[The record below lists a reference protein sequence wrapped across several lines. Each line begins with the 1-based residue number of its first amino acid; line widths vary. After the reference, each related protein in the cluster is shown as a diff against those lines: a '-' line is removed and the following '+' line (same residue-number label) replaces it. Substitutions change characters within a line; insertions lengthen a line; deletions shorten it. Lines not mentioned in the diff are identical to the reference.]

1 MAAPMSTS
9 INQIKSNPNLAN
21 AKGQIDDDPI
31 VKGVIDEM
39 EHEVARRNQMPSQ
52 QQAMQQAMQ
61 PPIEMRTTNVTTFPM
76 YPLQNQMP
84 QNNVQLQH
92 QPQKEL
98 SLYQQLLQWD
108 SDDAQ
113 FAVMLAVVA
122 FIMFH
127 PLDTTFIYN
136 KISALAKFQQYDMY
150 IRAVVVAVLFYA
162 LVRRFK
168 H

>member
-39 EHEVARRNQMPSQ
+39 EHEVARRNQTPSQ
-52 QQAMQQAMQ
+52 QQVMQ
-61 PPIEMRTTNVTTFPM
+61 PPVEMRTTNVTNFPM
-76 YPLQNQMP
+76 YPLQNQIP

-92 QPQKEL
+92 QPQKQL
-98 SLYQQLLQWD
+98 PFYQQLLQWD

-150 IRAVVVAVLFYA
+150 IRAAVVAVLFYA

>member
-9 INQIKSNPNLAN
+9 INHIKSNPNMAN
-21 AKGQIDDDPI
+21 IKGQVDDDPI

-39 EHEVARRNQMPSQ
+39 EHEVARRNQSSSHQ
-52 QQAMQQAMQ
+52 QVMQ
-61 PPIEMRTTNVTTFPM
+61 PPVEMRTTNVTNFPM
-76 YPLQNQMP
+76 YPP
-84 QNNVQLQH
+84 QNHIPMQQQPHKQLTI
-92 QPQKEL
+92 P
-98 SLYQQLLQWD
+98 LYQQLLQWN

-113 FAVMLAVVA
+113 FAATLAVVA

-150 IRAVVVAVLFYA
+150 IRAAIVAVLFYA
-162 LVRRFK
+162 VIRRFK

>member
-21 AKGQIDDDPI
+21 TKGQIDDDPI

-39 EHEVARRNQMPSQ
+39 EHEVARRNQQSQ
-52 QQAMQQAMQ
+52 QQVMQ
-61 PPIEMRTTNVTTFPM
+61 PPVEMRTTNVANFPM
-76 YPLQNQMP
+76 YPPQNQVL
-84 QNNVQLQH
+84 QHVQLQH
-92 QPQKEL
+92 QPQKQL
-98 SLYQQLLQWD
+98 PLYQQLLQWN

-127 PLDTTFIYN
+127 PLDTTFIYS
-136 KISALAKFQQYDMY
+136 KISALAKFQQYDFY
-150 IRAVVVAVLFYA
+150 IRAAIVAVLFYA
-162 LVRRFK
+162 LIRRFK